1 METGFIISGCTKD
14 EFFVELK
21 HLLSKVST
29 SQAPDKLL
37 TQTEACKYLRVSKPT
52 LIAWTKQGVIKSTKL
67 ERRVYYKETDLLNI
81 SK

>member
-21 HLLSKVST
+21 QLLNQVSGGQ
-29 SQAPDKLL
+29 SPDKLL
-37 TQTEACKYLRVSKPT
+37 TQTEACTYLKVSKPT
-52 LIAWTKQGVIKSTKL
+52 LIAWTKQGIIKSTKL
-67 ERRVYYKETDLLNI
+67 ERRVYYKANDLLNI